1 MEEETLECKY
11 CGYACDPGY
20 DTCYACFS
28 EGNCGACSDP
38 DCPCSCACGMCEP
51 KYYDE
56 PDVDELQE
64 NQDFAHDDDYGL
76 DSE

>member
-1 MEEETLECKY
+1 MEEEALECKF
-11 CGYACDPGY
+11 CGQAADLGY
-20 DTCYACFS
+20 DVCEDCFN
-28 EGNCGACSDP
+28 EGTCGACSDP
-38 DCPCSCACGMCEP
+38 DCPCNCACGMCEP